1 MKKQS
6 FPLSLILIVLFAL
19 LLIFPSVSFQGVKSG
34 LVLWGLTLVPVLF
47 PFFLLTGLMRIY
59 FPVSDTAPFYLILG
73 FLSGYPVGASL
84 LADSRNPHIRSDFY
98 LGLISNPSP
107 AFLITFVGEKA
118 LALGEK
124 RFLFY
129 LMILL
134 SYLLGNVIANFFLQP
149 VYPVKE
155 QEKINNPDNIHG
167 EMIEEVLWH
176 SIEIL
181 LKIGG
186 YIMFFSIIAHFL
198 LLIPIKSS
206 FFYII
211 LPGFCELTTGIS
223 LISNSS
229 VSTAQKIVPAA
240 FLSSFGGL
248 CSVLQIKSVLG
259 SSGLSV
265 INYII
270 RKLLSSGIA
279 VILTLIFF

>member
-6 FPLSLILIVLFAL
+6 FPLSLFLIILFTL

-47 PFFLLTGLMRIY
+47 PFFLLTGLIRIY
-59 FPVSDTAPFYLILG
+59 FPVSDTAPFYLAIG

-84 LADSRNPHIRSDFY
+84 LANSHNPHIRSDFY

-129 LMILL
+129 FMILL
-134 SYLLGNVIANFFLQP
+134 SSLLGNLIANFFLQP

-155 QEKINNPDNIHG
+155 QEKISNPDNYHD
-167 EMIEEVLWH
+167 EMIEEALWH

-206 FFYII
+206 FFRII
-211 LPGFCELTTGIS
+211 LPGF
-223 LISNSS
+223 
-229 VSTAQKIVPAA
+229 
-240 FLSSFGGL
+240 
-248 CSVLQIKSVLG
+248 
-259 SSGLSV
+259 
-265 INYII
+265 
-270 RKLLSSGIA
+270 
-279 VILTLIFF
+279 

>member
-1 MKKQS
+1 MKKQY

-47 PFFLLTGLMRIY
+47 PFFLLTGLIRIY

-84 LADSRNPHIRSDFY
+84 LASSRNPHIRSDFY

-134 SYLLGNVIANFFLQP
+134 SSLLGNVIANFFLQP

>member
-1 MKKQS
+1 MKKQY

-47 PFFLLTGLMRIY
+47 PFFLLTGLIRIY

-84 LADSRNPHIRSDFY
+84 LASSRNPHIRSDFY

-134 SYLLGNVIANFFLQP
+134 SSLLGNVIANFFLQP

-270 RKLLSSGIA
+270 RKLLGSGIA